1 MQVMRIKIMVI
12 ISLVIIIINKS
23 ENVNYNSSIKS
34 YQELLLS
41 KKKNNNN
48 YKIYYKQNFPPFTP
62 FCLLTNFIRFV
73 YNKFVN
79 KF

>member
-23 ENVNYNSSIKS
+23 ENVNYKSSIKS
-34 YQELLLS
+34 YQELLLP
-41 KKKNNNN
+41 KKNNNN
-48 YKIYYKQNFPPFTP
+48 YKIYYKQNFSPFTP

>member
-34 YQELLLS
+34 YQELLLP
-41 KKKNNNN
+41 KKK
-48 YKIYYKQNFPPFTP
+48 Q
-62 FCLLTNFIRFV
+62 
-73 YNKFVN
+73 
-79 KF
+79 

>member
-41 KKKNNNN
+41 KKEKTITIIKFIIS
-48 YKIYYKQNFPPFTP
+48 KIF
-62 FCLLTNFIRFV
+62 LLLLHFV
-73 YNKFVN
+73 C
-79 KF
+79 